1 MDMEGDG
8 SRQIN
13 VKFRYFPGI
22 PKKTTKISDS
32 SVTALDVGFSRKCR
46 DL

>member
-8 SRQIN
+8 NRQIN
-13 VKFRYFPGI
+13 VKFRHPPGI
-22 PKKTTKISDS
+22 PKKTMKLSDS
-32 SVTALDVGFSRKCR
+32 LVNALDVVFSRKCK